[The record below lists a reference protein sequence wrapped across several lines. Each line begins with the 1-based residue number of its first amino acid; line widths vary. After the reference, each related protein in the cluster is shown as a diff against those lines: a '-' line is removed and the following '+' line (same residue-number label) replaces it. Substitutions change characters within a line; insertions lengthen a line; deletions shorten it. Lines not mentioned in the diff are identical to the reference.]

1 MLFLTPCDL
10 DSCSSLFASWRPVI
24 QLCCTVEAKPGLFML
39 KLYFCIFS
47 IFPKL
52 LWARTKIK
60 KEMKMLGSRLT
71 GCRLDVAKDWPPSFP
86 FERQKE
92 KKEWERERR
101 YGKRRRRRSSPTP
114 HFFFPLASSPSLPSL
129 CLTFSLSLF
138 HSFFSL
144 TFWEKVEGQRWT
156 GSEFHSFGVCA
167 VKFGKRATDWLKRGT
182 FSGTVCGQIGVH
194 LHLFTHLSVS

>member
-1 MLFLTPCDL
+1 MLFLPPCDL

-129 CLTFSLSLF
+129 CPTFSLSL
-138 HSFFSL
+138 SFTLSFLWLFGRKWKVRGEQEVSFIHLACVLWSSERERRIGWSGELLVELYVGRLEYICICSL
-144 TFWEKVEGQRWT
+144 T
-156 GSEFHSFGVCA
+156 
-167 VKFGKRATDWLKRGT
+167 
-182 FSGTVCGQIGVH
+182 
-194 LHLFTHLSVS
+194 